1 MKVPILL
8 TFLDLIERQGR
19 EPTSGEMDLMR
30 TMIENSNNDSAS
42 VLYYNKIGGAA
53 GVAQFMQR
61 IELTGLSPNP
71 TAWGWSLITPLSM
84 VQLLKRL
91 YEGSILTAEH
101 RKLALDL
108 MEHVEADQQRGVGDT
123 APAGAVVAMKDGW
136 VTAPDGL
143 WAVNSSGIVMTNQQ
157 VYILA
162 VYTQE
167 EPSLTAAE
175 ALIQQVCRTV
185 VSQLSPHQQLTKQK
199 ETFP

>member
-1 MKVPILL
+1 
-8 TFLDLIERQGR
+8 
-19 EPTSGEMDLMR
+19 
-30 TMIENSNNDSAS
+30 
-42 VLYYNKIGGAA
+42 
-53 GVAQFMQR
+53 
-61 IELTGLSPNP
+61 
-71 TAWGWSLITPLSM
+71 
-84 VQLLKRL
+84 
-91 YEGSILTAEH
+91 
-101 RKLALDL
+101 
-108 MEHVEADQQRGVGDT
+108 
-123 APAGAVVAMKDGW
+123 MKDGW

-143 WAVNSSGIVMTNQQ
+143 WAVNSSGIVMTNQH